1 MYQLYLGALSVT
13 DFLNDY
19 WQKKP
24 LLIKAGF
31 QHFVDPLSADELAGL
46 AVEEDIESRIV
57 SCIDKKWAMQT
68 GPFEDFSSFGDKD
81 WTLLV
86 QAVDHWHPQAAKLL
100 DPFRFIPNWR
110 IDDLMVSFSAPGGG
124 VGPHLDQYDVF
135 IIQGS
140 GKRHWRVGM
149 PDPRLQQTCP
159 HPRLLQVSPFT
170 DCIDVITEPGDIL
183 YIPPGCPHDGISI
196 ENSLNYSVGFR
207 APAQK
212 DLLTGLVDHLIDHD
226 ISGSRFTDSGRSC
239 AEASVG
245 AIADDD
251 LAKVQQLLLDLV
263 SDKTMLPAWF
273 GSLIT
278 RAKHELDLNEPDPHY
293 GSDEIG
299 EYLEEGSVLSRTGG
313 LRCCYYQQNSDSDIL
328 LFINGDQF
336 TLPANELS
344 TAQLLCNYTELA
356 SVQNLHFCHSA
367 ERLMLLTNL
376 INQGYWYFSE

>member
-1 MYQLYLGALSVT
+1 MYQLNLADLSVT
-13 DFLNDY
+13 DFLTEY

-24 LLIKAGF
+24 LLIKNGF
-31 QHFVDPLSADELAGL
+31 KQFVDPLSADELAGL
-46 AVEEDIESRIV
+46 AQEEEIEARIV
-57 SCIDKKWAMQT
+57 SCVNKQWDMQT
-68 GPFEDFSSFGDKD
+68 GPFTDFTAFGQKD

-86 QAVDHWHPQAAKLL
+86 QAVDHWHPDAAKLL

-110 IDDLMVSFSAPGGG
+110 IDDLMVSFSTPGGG

-135 IIQGS
+135 IIQGE

-149 PDPRLQQTCP
+149 PDPSLQQRCP

-170 DCIDVITEPGDIL
+170 ACIDVITEPGDIL
-183 YIPPGCPHDGISI
+183 YIPPGCPHDGVSL

-212 DLLTGLVDHLIDHD
+212 DLLTGFADYMLEHD
-226 ISGSRFTDSGRSC
+226 IVGSRFTDNGRQ
-239 AEASVG
+239 AAASIG
-245 AIADDD
+245 AITNAD
-251 LAKVQQLLLDLV
+251 LAKVQQLMLDLLA
-263 SDKTMLPAWF
+263 DKTTLPHWF

-293 GSDEIG
+293 VSDEIA

-313 LRCCYYQQNSDSDIL
+313 LRCCYYQPATDSDIL
-328 LFINGDQF
+328 LFINGDQI
-336 TLPANELS
+336 TLPANELT
-344 TAQLLCNYTELA
+344 TAQLLCDYTELA
-356 SVQNLHFCHSA
+356 PEQNKHFCHSA
-367 ERLMLLTNL
+367 GRLMLLTNL

>member
-1 MYQLYLGALSVT
+1 MYQLNLGSLSVT
-13 DFLNDY
+13 EFLQQY

-31 QHFVDPLSADELAGL
+31 KRFTDPLTADELAGL
-46 AVEEDIESRIV
+46 ALEDDIESRIV
-57 SCIDKKWAMQT
+57 SCIDKQWDMQT
-68 GPFEDFSSFGDKD
+68 GPFEDFSVFGEQN

-86 QAVDHWHPQAAKLL
+86 QAVDHWHPEAAKLL

-110 IDDLMVSFSAPGGG
+110 IDDLMVSFSTPGGG

-135 IIQGS
+135 IIQGE

-149 PDPRLQQTCP
+149 PDSSLKQLCP
-159 HPRLLQVSPFT
+159 HPRLLQVSPFN

-183 YIPPGCPHDGISI
+183 YIPPACPHEGISL

-212 DLLTGLVDHLIDHD
+212 DLLTGLADHLIDHD
-226 ISGSRFTDSGRSC
+226 ITGKRYTDTGRS
-239 AEASVG
+239 AATSVG
-245 AIADDD
+245 AITDND
-251 LAKVQQLLLDLV
+251 LQQVQQLLQQLV
-263 SDKTMLPAWF
+263 ADNAILPHWF

-293 GSDEIG
+293 GSDEIA
-299 EYLEEGSVLSRTGG
+299 EYLDEGSVLSRIGG
-313 LRCCYYQQNSDSDIL
+313 LRCCYYQQNTDSDVL
-328 LFINGDQF
+328 LFINGNQI
-336 TLPANELS
+336 TLPANELI
-344 TAQLLCNYTELA
+344 TAQLLSDFSSLTTA
-356 SVQNLHFCHSA
+356 QNRHFIQSQ
-367 ERLMLLTNL
+367 ERAMLLTSL